1 MPEELK
7 YPFEDFLE
15 FAGELDMA
23 DLDAVM
29 ADFVDLVKQFKVKLP
44 KKLAEL
50 REKAEENDLQISGS
64 NFGLPDDLDFVFV
77 MIHFSNS
84 RPSVYH
90 AHGHGHKCAQARERA
105 LAGGIGHWQRD
116 RALTAL
122 CRQRYLVGWCHV
134 GTTPPPTRS

>member
-1 MPEELK
+1 MPAVTRAIKNAMQRMPEELK

-64 NFGLPDDLDFVFV
+64 NF
-77 MIHFSNS
+77 
-84 RPSVYH
+84 
-90 AHGHGHKCAQARERA
+90 
-105 LAGGIGHWQRD
+105 
-116 RALTAL
+116 
-122 CRQRYLVGWCHV
+122 
-134 GTTPPPTRS
+134 